1 MLIIY
6 KNNKFTIKEI
16 SKLSKEYIQNLDSTM
31 SMIFNMFEP
40 KLTKIA
46 KIDFGKIKDLFAKLK
61 EDFSFI
67 ESIFKI

>member
-1 MLIIY
+1 
-6 KNNKFTIKEI
+6 
-16 SKLSKEYIQNLDSTM
+16 
-31 SMIFNMFEP
+31 MIFNMFEP